1 MAVPLNGGLL
11 ILLCVA
17 PPFSALLYW
26 AVPGIYPWLNADP
39 EVIEQGVPYLQARVL
54 AMFFMGANFAF
65 RGYWNAIDLRAAV
78 HEHAHRHARRPT
90 SSSTGC

>member
-17 PPFSALLYW
+17 PPLSALLYW
-26 AVPGIYPWLNADP
+26 ACPRSTLPQQRPRRYRAGRAIPA
-39 EVIEQGVPYLQARVL
+39 GARARDVL
-54 AMFFMGANFAF
+54 FMGANFAF
-65 RGYWNAIDLRAAV
+65 RGYWNAVDLPRLYMTTLIAM
-78 HEHAHRHARRPT
+78 HAST